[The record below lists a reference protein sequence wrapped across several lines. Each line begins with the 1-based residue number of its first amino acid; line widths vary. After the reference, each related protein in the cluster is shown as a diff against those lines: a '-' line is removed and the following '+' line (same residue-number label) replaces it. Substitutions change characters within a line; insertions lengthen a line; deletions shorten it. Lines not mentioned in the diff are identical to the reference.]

1 MNNKTIIFLSVIT
14 LIMGCKTKPIDKCV
28 IIDESYMS
36 AIETYISKNPQYN
49 TFLIKD
55 SYQEMFSTIK
65 YPIGIL
71 IGPGYRNLVEGKN
84 YSYFDIRD
92 SRVYIYSDTTVEI
105 INKSNKNDY
114 WINKNPR
121 DSVILGNTNIWL
133 YNSWENYIY
142 KAAFIYKVN
151 DIVYLNQRPDTIF
164 VPQYVES
171 QIIFTP

>member
-65 YPIGIL
+65 YPI
-71 IGPGYRNLVEGKN
+71 
-84 YSYFDIRD
+84 
-92 SRVYIYSDTTVEI
+92 
-105 INKSNKNDY
+105 
-114 WINKNPR
+114 
-121 DSVILGNTNIWL
+121 
-133 YNSWENYIY
+133 
-142 KAAFIYKVN
+142 
-151 DIVYLNQRPDTIF
+151 
-164 VPQYVES
+164 
-171 QIIFTP
+171 